1 MHDLLVL
8 YMKRTLKSS
17 AEPHN
22 FDRNAST
29 GQIRANSSMSC
40 NSNFARLQWQ
50 IPIIIK
56 TSDSEDLLYSKFR
69 IAISKLSNAVSL
81 LMCAVNL

>member
-17 AEPHN
+17 AVINQIKKMKILNTREPHN

-50 IPIIIK
+50 IPIIN
-56 TSDSEDLLYSKFR
+56 F
-69 IAISKLSNAVSL
+69 
-81 LMCAVNL
+81 

>member
-17 AEPHN
+17 AVINQIKKMKILNTREPHN

-29 GQIRANSSMSC
+29 GQISMSC

-50 IPIIIK
+50 IPIIN
-56 TSDSEDLLYSKFR
+56 F
-69 IAISKLSNAVSL
+69 
-81 LMCAVNL
+81 